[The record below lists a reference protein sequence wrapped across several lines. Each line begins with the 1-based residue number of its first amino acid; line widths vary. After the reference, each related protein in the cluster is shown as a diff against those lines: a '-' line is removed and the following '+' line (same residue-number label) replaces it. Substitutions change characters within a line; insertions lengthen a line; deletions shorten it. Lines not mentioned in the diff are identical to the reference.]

1 MVWRS
6 TNIWRSNMG
15 LCNVLMVINRQVDGW
30 LLNVRVCTSVV
41 RSKCTSIETYIPK
54 YCRLAGNARM

>member
-1 MVWRS
+1 
-6 TNIWRSNMG
+6 MG